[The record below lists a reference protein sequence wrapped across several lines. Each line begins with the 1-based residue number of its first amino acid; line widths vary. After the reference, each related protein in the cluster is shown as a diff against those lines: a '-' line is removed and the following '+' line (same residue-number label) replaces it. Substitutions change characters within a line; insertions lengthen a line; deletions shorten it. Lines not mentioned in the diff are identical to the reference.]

1 MSGSYSCGTDAA
13 KASIWS
19 QSSGGKVGRLYL
31 GFAYACAADIPT
43 RRRRIKRV
51 NVEEDEFRPAH
62 SVCRISTIFQAPLVS
77 SGTNCFARWR
87 GHGDHDHDSGQKSHD
102 RLFLFICL
110 ALSGQVF
117 CIECPLDHSDGLV
130 WILLQDLWK

>member
-51 NVEEDEFRPAH
+51 NVEEDEFRPAFTAH

-77 SGTNCFARWR
+77 SRNELLC
-87 GHGDHDHDSGQKSHD
+87 HSGAVTEIMIMTAVKSHMIVCFC
-102 RLFLFICL
+102 LF
-110 ALSGQVF
+110 
-117 CIECPLDHSDGLV
+117 V
-130 WILLQDLWK
+130 WL

>member
-51 NVEEDEFRPAH
+51 NVEEDEFRPAFTAH

-77 SGTNCFARWR
+77 TRNELLAS
-87 GHGDHDHDSGQKSHD
+87 DSGAVTEIMIMTAVPVRSHMIVC
-102 RLFLFICL
+102 LFGSERSSVL
-110 ALSGQVF
+110 
-117 CIECPLDHSDGLV
+117 H
-130 WILLQDLWK
+130 